1 MKNNSKIKFIKS
13 RRVFDSRGNPTV
25 EVVISTEN
33 GSFGKAISPSGAS
46 TGVNEAVEIRDNDE
60 MFNPEEDTQWKF
72 TISRLTYYPDPTDE
86 TIGYKFFHVLSPS
99 DFEDQI
105 NDNSFV
111 TMARS

>member
-1 MKNNSKIKFIKS
+1 MKKNSKIICIKS

-60 MFNPEEDTQWKF
+60 MFNDKDIKTALAK
-72 TISRLTYYPDPTDE
+72 I
-86 TIGYKFFHVLSPS
+86 IK
-99 DFEDQI
+99 
-105 NDNSFV
+105 
-111 TMARS
+111 